1 MKKTISVILFFA
13 FILLCGAEL
22 TPKLL
27 SSAKKTQG
35 SVLYVAST
43 GKKTSDPGDKKKAID
58 YIKLLKSTPTTH

>member
-1 MKKTISVILFFA
+1 MKNVISVILFFA

-27 SSAKKTQG
+27 SSAKNAQG

-43 GKKTSDPGDKKKAID
+43 GKEVSGSGDKMKIKD
-58 YIKLLKSTPTTH
+58 YRKLLKSTPTTH

>member
-27 SSAKKTQG
+27 NSAKNAQG

-43 GKKTSDPGDKKKAID
+43 GKKTDPGDQKKAED
-58 YIKLLKSTPTTH
+58 YMKLLKLIPMDH

>member
-27 SSAKKTQG
+27 SSAKKAQG

-43 GKKTSDPGDKKKAID
+43 DKKTSDPGDKKKTID
-58 YIKLLKSTPTTH
+58 YRKLLKSTPATH

>member
-27 SSAKKTQG
+27 NSAKNAQG

-43 GKKTSDPGDKKKAID
+43 DKKTSGSGDKKKTID
-58 YIKLLKSTPTTH
+58 YRKLLKSTPTTH